1 MKSYFWKLEK
11 KRPIYF
17 FQTNDYKI
25 YKKMKRRKNFRLIG
39 IGLNCPLW
47 IFSAKIGRPST
58 ARKIFKTLTGQNPIY
73 DENEEIFVSIGSCIP
88 SEN

>member
-1 MKSYFWKLEK
+1 METQTFFWQLEK

-17 FQTNDYKI
+17 FQTNDYRI

-39 IGLNCPLW
+39 FGLNCNLW

-58 ARKIFKTLTGQNPIY
+58 ARKIFKTLTGLNPIY
-73 DENEEIFVSIGSCIP
+73 VENEEIYASVGSYLC
-88 SEN
+88 